1 MGARSGR
8 VVRKLGRGQGSTF
21 ERASCILRGM
31 RATWR
36 RLVGRWAGVSGAL
49 AGILLIALIFVV
61 ILPAI
66 ANPSDIW
73 ATVRDLSWAWI
84 AALAAATVL
93 NLMTFAPQTMAALPG
108 LRFRPALAVTTAS
121 TASTYV
127 TPGGLVTGIGLSYAM
142 LRGYGF
148 QPRAV
153 TLSITVVTIWNQ
165 FMIFGTPAVAL
176 AWLTVAGGTNALLQT
191 AAYAGVAVFAAILTA
206 TVAALTADVLAR
218 WTGDVAAA
226 AASAALG
233 LVRRAP
239 VGWSGENF
247 VNFRRDGVGLLR
259 ARWHWLTLGTLAG
272 HLSVYLVL
280 LVSLRALRVTGGEV
294 SLAESFAAWAL
305 VRVLGQIA
313 ITPGGFGFVE
323 LGLTGALVAFGG
335 PQAEVVAAVLVYR
348 FLTVAPTLVAGA
360 IFGVTWRRHHPGWR
374 EEAEAS

>member
-1 MGARSGR
+1 
-8 VVRKLGRGQGSTF
+8 
-21 ERASCILRGM
+21 M
-31 RATWR
+31 RDTWR
-36 RLVGRWAGVSGAL
+36 RLRARWAGLAGVAL
-49 AGILLIALIFVV
+49 AILLVALILFV

-66 ANPSDIW
+66 ANPSDVW
-73 ATVRDLSWAWI
+73 ATVRDVSWPWI
-84 AALAAATVL
+84 AAFTAVTVL
-93 NLMTFAPQTMAALPG
+93 NLITFAPQTMAALPG

-121 TASTYV
+121 TASTYL

-165 FMIFGTPAVAL
+165 FMIFGTPVVAL
-176 AWLTVAGGTNALLQT
+176 AWLSASGGSNALLQT
-191 AAYAGVAVFAAILTA
+191 AAYAGVGVFAAILAA

-218 WTGDVAAA
+218 GTGDLAAW
-226 AASAALG
+226 AASAALR
-233 LVRRAP
+233 LIRRPP

-247 VNFRRDGVGLLR
+247 VDFRRDGVGLLR

-280 LVSLRALRVTGGEV
+280 LVSLRALGVTNDEV

-313 ITPGGFGFVE
+313 ITPGGFGIIE
-323 LGLTGALVAFGG
+323 LGLAGALVAFGG
-335 PQAEVVAAVLVYR
+335 PQAEVIAAVLVYR

-360 IFGVTWRRHHPGWR
+360 LFGVTWRRHHPGWR
-374 EEAEAS
+374 EESEPS